1 MPLQPVWVISAI
13 FIQAFGNG
21 MAFPNAMSRLLEPY
35 QGLAGAAAALSGAL
49 QMLSASVL
57 TAILAYYGV
66 ATAVSLGV
74 CIVLG
79 AVGLKLLSWYAI
91 GRW

>member
-1 MPLQPVWVISAI
+1 MISGI
-13 FIQAFGNG
+13 FIQALGNG

-35 QGLAGAAAALSGAL
+35 RELAGAAAALSGAL
-49 QMLSASVL
+49 QMLSASLL
-57 TAILAYYGV
+57 TITLVYFGV
-66 ATAVSLGV
+66 ATAFSLGV

-79 AVGLKLLSWYAI
+79 AVALKGLSWCAI